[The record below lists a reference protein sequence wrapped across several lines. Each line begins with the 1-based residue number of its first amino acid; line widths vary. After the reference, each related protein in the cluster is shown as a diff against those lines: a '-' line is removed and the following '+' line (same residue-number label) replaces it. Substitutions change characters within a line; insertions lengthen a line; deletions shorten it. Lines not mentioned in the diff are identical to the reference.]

1 MAQSKETIS
10 ILIVDDSEHV
20 RALLTMLMKK
30 EGIMNVHQVTD
41 GETAV
46 TTYKKLRPSLVFLDN
61 MLPRLSGMEVLKQI
75 HTFDPSAK
83 VVMISA
89 ISNPEVILDAKQN
102 GASYY
107 LIKPYSSQKVIEVL
121 KKLLNLAEEQP

>member
-1 MAQSKETIS
+1 MGQSKESIS

-30 EGIMNVHQVTD
+30 EGIVKVHQVTD
-41 GETAV
+41 GESAV
-46 TTYKKLRPSLVFLDN
+46 STYKQIRPSLVFLDN
-61 MLPRLSGMEVLKQI
+61 MLPKLSGMEVLKQI
-75 HTFDPSAK
+75 HTFDPLAI

-89 ISNPEVILDAKQN
+89 ISSPEIILEAKQN

-121 KKLLNLAEEQP
+121 KKLLNITGEQA

>member
-1 MAQSKETIS
+1 MGLSKEAVS

-30 EGIMNVHQVTD
+30 EGIMKVQQVTD

-46 TTYKKLRPSLVFLDN
+46 STYKQLRPSLVFLDN

-75 HTFDPSAK
+75 HTFDPTAK

-89 ISNPEVILDAKQN
+89 ISNPEVVLEAKQN

-121 KKLLNLAEEQP
+121 KKLLDITEEQA